1 MLAATRSR
9 LFPRLA
15 LLLLMTG
22 RSPAA
27 EHTADSLEAIQQA
40 IRDQTAVLLD
50 VREINEW
57 NAGHL
62 RDARLIPL
70 SRMPA
75 AIQDGSVR
83 QTLPA
88 GKIIYCHCKAGHRC
102 LRAADI
108 LRAAGYDVRPL
119 KPGYDDLVKAG
130 FPVASD
136 K

>member
-1 MLAATRSR
+1 MLVAARSFVMALAAFSV
-9 LFPRLA
+9 LSSGVSA
-15 LLLLMTG
+15 VD
-22 RSPAA
+22 
-27 EHTADSLEAIQQA
+27 HTTDSLDAVRQAVRSQQ
-40 IRDQTAVLLD
+40 AVLLD
-50 VREINEW
+50 CRELNEW